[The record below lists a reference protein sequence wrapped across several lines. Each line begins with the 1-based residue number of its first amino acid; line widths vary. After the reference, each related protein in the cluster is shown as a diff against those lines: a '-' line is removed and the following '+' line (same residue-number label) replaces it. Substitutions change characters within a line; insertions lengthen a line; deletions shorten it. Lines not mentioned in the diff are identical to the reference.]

1 MHWTVR
7 NGRRKGLGWGPIV
20 IAIKF
25 GNYII
30 NINTREPLKVFK
42 HQTETVKFI

>member
-1 MHWTVR
+1 MVA
-7 NGRRKGLGWGPIV
+7 NGRRKGVGWGPI
-20 IAIKF
+20 IKAIEF

-42 HQTETVKFI
+42 HQRETVKFI